1 MGSPRTYAR
10 PGPLPLKHFAPEPAE
25 RGLIFEISS
34 FFQFSGG
41 SPAPKPSRVGSISA
55 PYNSTS
61 NT

>member
-10 PGPLPLKHFAPEPAE
+10 PGPLPLKHFAPEPAQ

-41 SPAPKPSRVGSISA
+41 SPAPTPRRVGGISA
-55 PYNSTS
+55 LYYSTP
-61 NT
+61 NA